1 MLILNILFFKSSQ
14 VSEKQYF
21 INKFM
26 KTTIVFI
33 LYQKKSNNQ
42 IQMSNVEGR
51 IYVES
56 TETYATFDKVA
67 NKYVNFL
74 HVIEIYYVIRSG
86 DEQIGSEKLT
96 VVKKVK
102 NFERSRNL
110 ILPSQGLGARW

>member
-1 MLILNILFFKSSQ
+1 MVLFYSRK
-14 VSEKQYF
+14 
-21 INKFM
+21 NK
-26 KTTIVFI
+26 
-33 LYQKKSNNQ
+33 NQ

-56 TETYATFDKVA
+56 TETCKTFDKVA

-86 DEQIGSEKLT
+86 DEQIGSEKLA

-102 NFERSRNL
+102 NFERSQNL
-110 ILPSQGLGARW
+110 VLPSQGLGARW